1 MFLALPLTA
10 HVNSIQSSVSVSPS
24 DTDTVGHHACK
35 YDSRQ
40 YQKLNDYKGEDCK
53 AQQAAPASAI
63 CFKQVSPL
71 SSITTR
77 INVCTS
83 LCSPG
88 TNLPLM
94 KTFDSFSTALQ
105 CCPMPWWRAVSAGP
119 TGEMQ
124 PNWLLFIIEWRTMW
138 KPALLPLPPHFP
150 NLLVKTLLCW
160 AWILGESCFIFPICS
175 RHGWGLFYVL
185 RDIYNLKLLASV
197 VFALGGI
204 KT

>member
-1 MFLALPLTA
+1 M
-10 HVNSIQSSVSVSPS
+10 
-24 DTDTVGHHACK
+24 GHHACK

-88 TNLPLM
+88 TNLALM

-105 CCPMPWWRAVSAGP
+105 CCPTPWWRAVSAGP
-119 TGEMQ
+119 AGEMQ

-150 NLLVKTLLCW
+150 NLFSVKYRLSSVELGFWGSLVLFFLLAAGMAEDYFMFWGTFIIWNSSPQLSTLL
-160 AWILGESCFIFPICS
+160 
-175 RHGWGLFYVL
+175 V
-185 RDIYNLKLLASV
+185 AS
-197 VFALGGI
+197 
-204 KT
+204 KHNPS